1 MEVIKLKLQD
11 INLEDSL
18 LFVRKGKGGFDRVV
32 PLSEII
38 CVMLPN
44 YLKIIRSNFQAE
56 KSKDWLFLVD
66 RGAKLNNTSVGKILK
81 YYGKKAKL
89 AETLTCHVW
98 RHSCA
103 SHLVKNNANLKHVQE
118 LLGHKS
124 LATTERY
131 LHISIGDLKQ
141 AHKKFHPRG
150 Q

>member
-1 MEVIKLKLQD
+1 
-11 INLEDSL
+11 
-18 LFVRKGKGGFDRVV
+18 VRNGKGSFDRVV

-44 YLKIIRSNFQAE
+44 YLKIIRSNFQTE
-56 KSKDWLFLVD
+56 KSKDWLFFAD

-81 YYGKKAKL
+81 YYGEKAKL

-98 RHSCA
+98 CYSCA
-103 SHLVKNNANLKHVQE
+103 SHLVKHNANFKHVQE

-131 LHISIGDLKQ
+131 LHISIEDLKQ